1 MCSIQ
6 CNRGLGD
13 EDGHDGDYDQM
24 QQGIPFKNNGHS
36 VVGVQRLKNPGK
48 NLPFFRSFTKP
59 KKATLFIT
67 CISKKVFYG
76 ELANLLT
83 MCLSYLQRKPVTM
96 SHLKLFGDL
105 VRQWKWRGRENS
117 KSSSVAFFILSS
129 RYVVGGGG
137 QQKAPFLFSQA
148 WSSATAALAL
158 EDAFWDGSI
167 AVITWVVVEAWW
179 LPSGKA
185 LVLVNVL

>member
-48 NLPFFRSFTKP
+48 NFPFFRSFTSSNL
-59 KKATLFIT
+59 KKRHF
-67 CISKKVFYG
+67 SKKMFYG

-105 VRQWKWRGRENS
+105 VRQ
-117 KSSSVAFFILSS
+117 
-129 RYVVGGGG
+129 
-137 QQKAPFLFSQA
+137 
-148 WSSATAALAL
+148 
-158 EDAFWDGSI
+158 
-167 AVITWVVVEAWW
+167 
-179 LPSGKA
+179 
-185 LVLVNVL
+185 